1 MAAILVDYENVGN
14 ANGLMG
20 VDVLKDTDLLVIFY
34 SECCSKI
41 RQDYLK
47 CIRKSGCNFRIVK
60 LKGKGKNALDFYI
73 AAECGIIS
81 EKGEKQLAII
91 SNDKGFQAVIDYFK
105 ETRKS
110 AQLVKAANVEMAL
123 SMLNSPEDSER
134 RRKLQERMQKVDL
147 ASEYAR
153 REKDDMYQEAITEK
167 LQGSQ
172 YEDKIPQIIDFIE
185 EKEGKSRRMLYA
197 GAVNLFG
204 REDGIAIFQIIK
216 EIEQNFIE

>member
-14 ANGLMG
+14 TNGLMG
-20 VDVLKDTDLLVIFY
+20 VDVLKDTDLLIIFY

-47 CIRKSGCNFRIVK
+47 YIKKSGCRFRTVQ

-73 AAECGIIS
+73 AAECGVIS
-81 EKGEKQLAII
+81 EKGERQVAII

-105 ETRKS
+105 ATGKP
-110 AQLVKAANVEMAL
+110 AQIVKAANVEMAL

-134 RRKLQERMQKVDL
+134 RRKLQERMQKLDL
-147 ASEYAR
+147 TSEYVR
-153 REKDDMYQEAITEK
+153 REKYDMYQVAIIEK

-185 EKEGKSRRMLYA
+185 AKKCKSRKMLYA

-204 REDGIAIFQIIK
+204 REDGVAIFQMIRNI
-216 EIEQNFIE
+216 QNK